1 MITKAKYSYFDTF
14 LLRTPSFNFDS
25 QEFAE
30 LNGKTLIDFFTNN
43 QQFREAIY
51 IASKDLYHEVDK
63 SIANNTISEKLLNS
77 LAKYFIRS
85 KTRCTPF
92 GLFSGFCTGSIGKST
107 NITLENTSKF
117 EKYIRVDME
126 VVSVVTD
133 YLLTFRD
140 IVMSVKFTPNN
151 TIHSIGSISS
161 YIESQTINNNEK
173 VCFKSTFE
181 EDTYM
186 SSILEYCKNG
196 KLITE
201 ISQFLLKEYK
211 IDSEEAEDFI
221 LELIK
226 NKILCSELEI
236 STIDTNPFETLIHK
250 ISKIDHIE
258 DVNIQ
263 NFIKNGEALIDF
275 FLKKDKNISIDD
287 IELFKTAFNS
297 FNFTSNNIF
306 QIDLK
311 GKVKIN
317 ELSGK
322 TIQDVNKSIDI
333 LNLFSHY
340 QNNAFKEFKE
350 AFYKKYEDEEV
361 PLLRVLD
368 DDSGF
373 GYPVQQKKL
382 LSDLLDEISFPP
394 NKNTNKYK
402 LFSQKDI
409 FLLRKLSQFFLDTK
423 ATNALELN
431 IDDADLSFFD
441 NIDQDTQPL
450 PNTLSALVELY
461 KTQDNEEKVYV
472 NMFSA
477 SATNLLGRFS
487 SSDKKVKDCIREIY
501 EKEKSMIGNDTII
514 AEIVHLPKY
523 REGNVLLRPSFGTY
537 EIPILSQSLLPDG
550 QQIQLNDLYLSMKGN
565 HLVLRSKKHNKY
577 ILPKLSSAHNYMN
590 PQNLSLYRFL
600 SDFQYQDEKKYMFF
614 DWGAISED
622 FIFLPRIVYK
632 NIILSKALWNFTID
646 DLTPLHSYSSDEE
659 LEEKIHSWRKKYRI
673 PEQFA
678 LKDFDNKLFID
689 TKNIFMFKM
698 FLNTVKNLK
707 KIIIEETFYDNELV
721 IKDEKGNSFTNE
733 IILNFYKKHDK

>member
-14 LLRTPSFNFDS
+14 LLRTPSFSFNS

-43 QQFREAIY
+43 KQFRKAIY

-63 SIANNTISEKLLNS
+63 SITNNTINEKLLNS

-92 GLFSGFCTGSIGKST
+92 GLFSGFCTGSIGEST

-117 EKYIRVDME
+117 EKHVRVDME

-140 IVMSVKFTPNN
+140 IVMNVKFTPNN

-181 EDTYM
+181 EDAYI
-186 SSILEYCKNG
+186 SSILEYCKDG

-201 ISQFLLKEYK
+201 ISQFLLKEYE

-236 STIDTNPFETLIHK
+236 STIDTNPFKTLIDK
-250 ISKIDHIE
+250 IGGIDHIE

-275 FLKKDKNISIDD
+275 FSKKDNIISIDD
-287 IELFKTAFNS
+287 IERFKTAFRS

-306 QIDLK
+306 QVDLK
-311 GKVKIN
+311 GKAKIN

-340 QNNAFKEFKE
+340 QNSAFKEFKE

-361 PLLRVLD
+361 PLLSILD

-382 LSDLLDEISFPP
+382 LSCLLDDISFPS

-402 LFSQKDI
+402 LFAQKDI
-409 FLLRKLSQFFLDTK
+409 FLLRKLSQFFLDTQ
-423 ATNALELN
+423 AANVHELN
-431 IDDADLSFFD
+431 INDADLSFFD

-461 KTQDNEEKVYV
+461 KTQNNEEKVYV

-501 EKEKSMIGNDTII
+501 EKEKSMVGNDAII

-523 REGNVLLRPSFGTY
+523 REGNVLLRPSFGTF
-537 EIPILSQSLLPDG
+537 EIPILSKSLLPSE
-550 QQIQLNDLYLSMKGN
+550 QQIQLNDLYLSMKGGR
-565 HLVLRSKKHNKY
+565 LVLRSQKYNKY

-600 SDFQYQDEKKYMFF
+600 SDFQYQDEKKYLFF
-614 DWGAISED
+614 DWGSISED

-632 NIILSKALWNFTID
+632 NMILSKALWNLTND
-646 DLTPLHSYSSDEE
+646 DIKILYSYSSDEE
-659 LEEKIHSWRKKYRI
+659 LEEKIYSWREKYRI

-689 TKNIFMFKM
+689 TKNNFIFKI

-707 KIIIEETFYDNELV
+707 KIIIEETFYDNPLLV
-721 IKDEKGNSFTNE
+721 KDENNNSFTNE